1 MSTRAIAASAIIFLL
16 TVMLLAP
23 PVAGDAASP
32 ELQATAGVGYVDL
45 NWNAVDDADG
55 YTIYRLG
62 DGGLQRLVNVTAP
75 FTSYHDTNLE
85 EGGNY
90 VYCVTSW
97 QELNESAPSN
107 TVSVTVLAEEEDDV
121 ILPILAIV
129 LSIIAIQV
137 CIVMLLYFSKLK
149 MQLK

>member
-16 TVMLLAP
+16 TVILLAP

-32 ELQATAGVGYVDL
+32 ELQATAGIGYVDL

-62 DGGLQRLVNVTAP
+62 DGGLQRLVNVTVP
-75 FTSYHDTNLE
+75 FTSYHDTNVE

-90 VYCVTSW
+90 VYCVTAW

-107 TVSVTVLAEEEDDV
+107 TVSVTVLAEEDV
-121 ILPILAIV
+121 PVLPILAIV
-129 LSIIAIQV
+129 LSIIAVQV

>member
-1 MSTRAIAASAIIFLL
+1 MSTRPIAASAIIFLL
-16 TVMLLAP
+16 AVLIFAP
-23 PVAGDAASP
+23 SATGVTASP

-45 NWNAVDDADG
+45 NWNAVADADG

-62 DGGLQRLVNVTAP
+62 DGGLQRLVNVTVP
-75 FTSYHDTNLE
+75 FTSYHDTNVE
-85 EGGNY
+85 EGDNL
-90 VYCVTSW
+90 VYCVTAW
-97 QELNESAPSN
+97 NELNESAPSN
-107 TVSVTVLAEEEDDV
+107 TVSVTVLAEEKDNV

-129 LSIIAIQV
+129 LAIIAIQV

>member
-1 MSTRAIAASAIIFLL
+1 MSTRPIATSAIIFLL
-16 TVMLLAP
+16 AVLIFAP
-23 PVAGDAASP
+23 SAAGVTTSP

-45 NWNAVDDADG
+45 NWNAVADADG

-62 DGGLQRLVNVTAP
+62 DGGLQRLVNVTVP
-75 FTSYHDTNLE
+75 FTSYHDKNVE

-90 VYCVTSW
+90 VYCVTAW
-97 QELNESAPSN
+97 NELNESAPSN
-107 TVSVTVLAEEEDDV
+107 TVSVTVLSEKEDNV

-129 LSIIAIQV
+129 LAIIAIQV